1 MNIWDKPNTELQ
13 YERSNHRNWN
23 LVNKVMY
30 HQHHLSSCEG
40 VRHPKAQY
48 SSAKLSDIRFL
59 GGGRWYYMPWS
70 TYQTLPIIV
79 IIIIIIDHH
88 HITKRTGDWGDTT
101 YMIYHSQHIRQRPQ
115 SHLLYIYH
123 NSNILN
129 STYVCGLLDTGQK
142 INKSTGFC
150 SQPGRLQTCAG
161 IR

>member
-1 MNIWDKPNTELQ
+1 MDIWDKQNTELQ
-13 YERSNHRNWN
+13 YVRSNHRNWN

-30 HQHHLSSCEG
+30 HQHRLSSCEG

-70 TYQTLPIIV
+70 TYQTLLIIV
-79 IIIIIIDHH
+79 IILIIIDHH
-88 HITKRTGDWGDTT
+88 RISKRWGDWGDIT
-101 YMIYHSQHIRQRPQ
+101 YMINHSQHNRHLPP
-115 SHLLYIYH
+115 SHLLYIKH
-123 NSNILN
+123 SSRISN

-142 INKSTGFC
+142 INKSVGLC
-150 SQPGRLQTCAG
+150 SQLARLQTCAG

>member
-13 YERSNHRNWN
+13 YEMSNHRNWN

-30 HQHHLSSCEG
+30 HQHHLSSCDG

-88 HITKRTGDWGDTT
+88 HITKRWGDWGDIT
-101 YMIYHSQHIRQRPQ
+101 YMIYHSQHNRHRPQ
-115 SHLLYIYH
+115 SHLLYIKH

-129 STYVCGLLDTGQK
+129 STYVCDLLDTGQK
-142 INKSTGFC
+142 INRSVGFC
-150 SQPGRLQTCAG
+150 SQPVRLQTCAG

>member
-1 MNIWDKPNTELQ
+1 MDIWDKQNTELQ

-59 GGGRWYYMPWS
+59 GGRRWYYMPWS
-70 TYQTLPIIV
+70 TYQTLLIIV
-79 IIIIIIDHH
+79 IILIIIDHH
-88 HITKRTGDWGDTT
+88 HISKRWGDWGAIT
-101 YMIYHSQHIRQRPQ
+101 YMINHSQHSRHLPQ
-115 SHLLYIYH
+115 SHLLYIKH
-123 NSNILN
+123 SSSISN

-142 INKSTGFC
+142 INKSVGLC
-150 SQPGRLQTCAG
+150 SQPVRLQTCAG